1 MKGHNVIRIAIV
13 GTGGMAHAHAKS
25 FRDIRGCKLVAAVDI
40 QPDRA
45 RDFARRW
52 GIPAR
57 WAFTDVNDLLGSVP
71 CDAVSIVA
79 SDPAHAP
86 LSLACIAAGKHVLCE
101 KPLATHYADAH
112 RMAEAARKKGVVN
125 MVNLSY
131 RNASAIHKAA
141 RLLRDG
147 AIGRVMHFD
156 ASYLQSWLVSNT
168 WGDWRT
174 SEGFLWRLS
183 SRNGCKGTLGDI
195 GVHILDLATY
205 PIGEVASVHCRLKN
219 FPKAKGNRIGKYPLD
234 ANDSAVITL
243 EMANGALGAVHTS
256 RWATGYANS
265 LQLRIFG
272 DAGAIR
278 IDLDKSYTQ
287 LDICRG
293 RDVNRHAWKTI
304 ACPPTPT
311 IYQRFIRSI
320 RRGRGDQPDFARGA
334 AVQRIL
340 DACMASDAKGAAVKL

>member
-1 MKGHNVIRIAIV
+1 VIRIAII

-25 FRDIRGCKLVAAVDI
+25 FRDIRGCKLVAACDI
-40 QPDRA
+40 QPGRA
-45 RDFARRW
+45 KEFARRW
-52 GIPAR
+52 GIPQR
-57 WAFTDVNDLLGSVP
+57 CAFTDVDDMLAAVP
-71 CDAVSIVA
+71 CEAVSIVA

-101 KPLATHYADAH
+101 KPLAIDYADA
-112 RMAEAARKKGVVN
+112 RKMAQAAARKGVVN

-141 RLLRDG
+141 ALLRDD

-205 PIGEVASVHCRLKN
+205 PIGEVASVQCRLKN
-219 FPKAKGNRIGKYPLD
+219 FPKARGNRIGQYRLD

-243 EMANGALGAVHTS
+243 EMADGALGSVHTS
-256 RWATGYANS
+256 RWATGYANT

-278 IDLDKSYTQ
+278 LDLDKSYTQ
-287 LDICRG
+287 LEICRG
-293 RDVNRHAWKTI
+293 RDVNRNAWKTVT
-304 ACPPTPT
+304 CPPTPT
-311 IYQRFIRSI
+311 IHQRFIGAIRS
-320 RRGRGDQPDFARGA
+320 GRGGQPDFARGA